1 MSEENKEAPETNGA
15 GDAPPARV
23 MRNAG
28 AILAA
33 RAIGNIFRLGA
44 AFKAAAY
51 LGSNAWG
58 LFGRLISS
66 LEIMR
71 VLTNFGL
78 DTVSIRTVALG
89 RRSPATVVANLLGI
103 KTIMAGVGLLVV
115 AALTML
121 LERWGEQR
129 LLLLALGLG
138 LFPQAY
144 ASSLMV
150 RFQASHTMERLV
162 PVEAVTGGVYL
173 GGVYLVAL
181 LGLGV
186 GSVIGVHVMWEFL
199 TVLLVALVWRLSWG
213 GGLGGGV
220 GLWDRGLA
228 WRIFREGVPLGL
240 LELIVMVYSRLG
252 IFLLEEYG
260 GLGAV
265 GQYYTAFKV
274 SEPLLAVAGAIAISA
289 LPVLS
294 RLAEDRKLDELRGM
308 FVRYSLRSAMLSCA
322 VAVVVSLLS
331 VWGLSLIKA
340 EYSAAA
346 PALQALVWATVFM
359 FQNQLSSSVINAFGK
374 FHYLTIF
381 ACLNLV
387 VFTICGFTLVP
398 RMGPTGA
405 ALSTLITEGINCL
418 VQLVTVTWLVRQ
430 AK

>member
-1 MSEENKEAPETNGA
+1 MSEEINSTGE
-15 GDAPPARV
+15 DRPARV

-33 RAIGNIFRLGA
+33 RAIGNVFRLGA

-89 RRSPATVVANLLGI
+89 RRSPSTVVANLLGI
-103 KTIMAGVGLLVV
+103 KTIMAAVGLLVV
-115 AALTML
+115 IALTML
-121 LERWGEQR
+121 LDRWGEQR
-129 LLLLALGLG
+129 WLLMALGLG

-162 PVEAVTGGVYL
+162 PVEAVTGGIYL

-186 GSVIGVHVMWEFL
+186 GAVVGVHVTWEFL
-199 TVLLVALVWRLSWG
+199 TVMLVALVWRLSWG
-213 GGLGGGV
+213 GGLLSRGGGAP
-220 GLWDRGLA
+220 LWDRELA

-240 LELIVMVYSRLG
+240 LELIVMLYSRLG

-322 VAVVVSLLS
+322 VAGVVSLLS

-359 FQNQLSSSVINAFGK
+359 FQNQLSSAVINAFGK

-405 ALSTLITEGINCL
+405 ALSTLVTEGINCL
-418 VQLVTVTWLVRQ
+418 VQLVTVTWLVRR
-430 AK
+430 AR

>member
-1 MSEENKEAPETNGA
+1 MSEEINSTGE
-15 GDAPPARV
+15 DRPARV

-33 RAIGNIFRLGA
+33 RAIGNVFRLGA

-89 RRSPATVVANLLGI
+89 RRSPSTVVANLLGI
-103 KTIMAGVGLLVV
+103 KTIMAAVGLLVV
-115 AALTML
+115 IALTML
-121 LERWGEQR
+121 LDRWGEQR
-129 LLLLALGLG
+129 WLLMALGLG

-162 PVEAVTGGVYL
+162 PVEAVTGGIYL

-186 GSVIGVHVMWEFL
+186 GAVVGVHVTWEFL
-199 TVLLVALVWRLSWG
+199 TVMLVALVWRLSWG
-213 GGLGGGV
+213 GGLLSRGGGAP
-220 GLWDRGLA
+220 LWDRELA

-240 LELIVMVYSRLG
+240 LELIVMLYSRLG

-322 VAVVVSLLS
+322 VAGVVSLLS

-405 ALSTLITEGINCL
+405 ALSTLVTEGINCL
-418 VQLVTVTWLVRQ
+418 VQLVTVTWLVRR
-430 AK
+430 AR